1 MAKKVYTRESIAADV
16 EAFKKGEF
24 KKINM
29 TLDWM
34 DSFVAYC
41 RPETVEEYIKACSA
55 IAPITRKDGDKTIE
69 RRNLTEVRKYFI
81 ATYFP
86 DFTDEALKAAKE
98 ARKAARSAAA
108 AAKEA
113 EKAMSVEDKF
123 KAKMAKLM
131 AK

>member
-34 DSFVAYC
+34 DSFVAFC
-41 RPETVEEYIKACSA
+41 RPDTVEEYIKACSA
-55 IAPITRKDGDKTIE
+55 IPAITRTEGDKKIE
-69 RRNLTEVRKYFI
+69 RRDLAEVRKYFI

-86 DFTDEALKAAKE
+86 DFTDEALEAAKE
-98 ARKAARSAAA
+98 ARKAARAAAA
-108 AAKEA
+108 AAKKA
-113 EKAMSVEDKF
+113 EKAMSAEDKF

-131 AK
+131 AE